1 MKSYDALNSYIA
13 QLNVPM
19 AKKKKRVGIAALIR
33 LKELCNELCLNV
45 GMLTGVLIKGWMK

>member
-13 QLNVPM
+13 QLNVQM
-19 AKKKKRVGIAALIR
+19 AKEKKREGTRTLIR

-45 GMLTGVLIKGWMK
+45 EMLTGVLIKGWMK